1 MSNIAKRQ
9 GRMIRK
15 GKEVRFGSVHI
26 DLIGPIELLN
36 NREAKGA
43 AIDFLRTEI
52 LASKDWLKDCAKISP
67 SLKRFRLISIRT
79 YICIRFQDKT
89 DFALE
94 FSQQIVRVGT
104 ELCDSATD
112 DFDVI
117 LNYYQEQRE

>member
-15 GKEVRFGSVHI
+15 GKEVRYGSVCIH
-26 DLIGPIELLN
+26 LIGPIELLH

-67 SLKRFRLISIRT
+67 SLKRFRLISVRT
-79 YICIRFQDKT
+79 QT
-89 DFALE
+89 D
-94 FSQQIVRVGT
+94 
-104 ELCDSATD
+104 
-112 DFDVI
+112 
-117 LNYYQEQRE
+117 

>member
-1 MSNIAKRQ
+1 MSNIAKQQ

-26 DLIGPIELLN
+26 DLIGPTELLH

-79 YICIRFQDKT
+79 QNRLK
-89 DFALE
+89 
-94 FSQQIVRVGT
+94 V
-104 ELCDSATD
+104 
-112 DFDVI
+112 
-117 LNYYQEQRE
+117 

>member
-1 MSNIAKRQ
+1 MRGIHTLGWLVSPGRQIGALNHADDGNHKGSRPEGPSEKASMSNIAKKQ

-52 LASKDWLKDCAKISP
+52 LASKDWLKDCARISP
-67 SLKRFRLISIRT
+67 SLKRFRLVSIR
-79 YICIRFQDKT
+79 K
-89 DFALE
+89 
-94 FSQQIVRVGT
+94 
-104 ELCDSATD
+104 
-112 DFDVI
+112 
-117 LNYYQEQRE
+117 

>member
-9 GRMIRK
+9 GRMIRR
-15 GKEVRFGSVHI
+15 GEEVRFGSVHI
-26 DLIGPIELLN
+26 DLIGPAELLH

-79 YICIRFQDKT
+79 QNRRKFN
-89 DFALE
+89 
-94 FSQQIVRVGT
+94 VG
-104 ELCDSATD
+104 
-112 DFDVI
+112 
-117 LNYYQEQRE
+117 EQRN